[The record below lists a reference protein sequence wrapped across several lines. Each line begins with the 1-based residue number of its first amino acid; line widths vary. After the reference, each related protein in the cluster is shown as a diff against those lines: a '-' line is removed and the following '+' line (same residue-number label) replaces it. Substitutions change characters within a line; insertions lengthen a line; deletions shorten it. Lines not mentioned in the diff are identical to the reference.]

1 MQYRLSFLK
10 IFLNVSFLSFLIY
23 CTGVFNLRAHEIQ
36 PIIADISII
45 EDDVQIDLA
54 LNIEIALSEID
65 ASLITDTNN
74 SKNADVYD
82 ALRQLNSEELKT
94 EIHSN
99 AETFLDKVKLLVDDA
114 RLPLKISAIS
124 VEDGVDLSLPRR
136 TTLTLMANLPSNNAP
151 VVVGFDKTLGAFAIR
166 QQDPSIDPDD
176 LYTDFMNAGQ
186 FSQPIPRGGKVERSW
201 QEITSQYII
210 SGIAHIIP
218 KGLDHII
225 FIMGLFFFS
234 PKWRPL
240 LMQVTVFT
248 LAHSFTLILATL
260 GLISISA
267 SIVEP
272 LIALSIVWIGIENVI
287 RPKIGVSRLAV
298 IFTFGLLHG
307 LGFAFVLGEVGLAG
321 SAFVISLVAFNIGV
335 ELGQLLVLAPL
346 LVMGAFIGGHAKY
359 RRRVEVPVSS
369 MIALIGLYW
378 FIERVFLG

>member
-10 IFLNVSFLSFLIY
+10 IFLHISFLSFLIY
-23 CTGVFNLRAHEIQ
+23 YAGIFHSRAHEIQ
-36 PIIADISII
+36 PIIADVSII
-45 EDDVQIDLA
+45 EDQVQVDLSI
-54 LNIEIALSEID
+54 NIEIALSEID
-65 ASLITDTNN
+65 ASLVTDTNDSEN
-74 SKNADVYD
+74 TDVYD
-82 ALRQLNSEELKT
+82 GLRQLNTEKLKT
-94 EIHSN
+94 EIRNN
-99 AETFLDKVKLLVDDA
+99 AHVFLDKVKLLVNDA
-114 RLPLKISAIS
+114 RLPMNITGIS

-136 TTLTLMANLPSNNAP
+136 TTMKLMANLPSNDAP
-151 VVVGFDKTLGAFAIR
+151 IVVGFDKTLGAFAIR

-176 LYTDFMNAGQ
+176 LYTDFIDAGQ
-186 FSQPIPRGGKVERSW
+186 FSQPIPRGGKVERPW
-201 QEITSQYII
+201 QEITGQYIV

-240 LMQVTVFT
+240 LVQVTVFT
-248 LAHSFTLILATL
+248 LAHSFTLVLATL
-260 GLISISA
+260 GFVSIPA

-321 SAFVISLVAFNIGV
+321 SAFVISLIAFNIGV

-346 LVMGAFIGGHAKY
+346 LVVGAFIGSHAKY
-359 RRRVEVPVSS
+359 HQRVEVPIST

>member
-1 MQYRLSFLK
+1 MPYRLSNCQ
-10 IFLNVSFLSFLIY
+10 IFLTASLLSLFVY
-23 CTGVFNLRAHEIQ
+23 FNAITPSRAHDIQ
-36 PIIADISII
+36 PIIADLFMT
-45 EDDVQIDLA
+45 DDQIQLDLS
-54 LNIEIALSEID
+54 LNIEIALSDID
-65 ASLITDTNN
+65 ASLVTDTND
-74 SKNADVYD
+74 SKNADAYD
-82 ALRQLNSEELKT
+82 ALRQLKVTELKD
-94 EIHSN
+94 EIRRN
-99 AETFLDKVKLLVDDA
+99 AKIFLDKVQVMVGDN
-114 RLPLKISAIS
+114 RLALNIAGIT
-124 VEDGVDLSLPRR
+124 VEDDIDLSLPRR
-136 TTLTLMANLPSNNAP
+136 TNIILTSALPSNDAP
-151 VVVGFDKTLGAFAIR
+151 VVVGLDQTLGAFAIR

-176 LYTDFMNAGQ
+176 LYTDLINAGQ
-186 FSQPIPRGGKVERSW
+186 FSQPIPRGGKVERPW
-201 QEITSQYII
+201 QEITSQYIV

-248 LAHSFTLILATL
+248 LAHSFTLVLATL

-359 RRRVEVPVSS
+359 HQRVEVPISS